1 MKRRLACIVLA
12 ALLLLGLCCTAFA
25 EAPAATEAQL
35 WNITDTVGLL
45 TSDEDLTLEARA
57 EEISAQYGV
66 GIYLLILEDYSEY
79 YDDPYETAYE
89 LYHQNTL
96 GMGEDRDG
104 VILLMSMSDR
114 KYATF
119 FYGPKAEYAFD
130 AYGQELMEEEFLDDF
145 RDDDWYDGF
154 SDYLEVCAEY
164 LERAEAGDPVR
175 GDDSS
180 AGGSDG
186 SGIGTTILVCLGIS
200 AVIAMIVCLIL
211 RGKMKSVRKGTHADA
226 YVTCSL
232 NLTASR
238 ARRSNTNRLTAAE
251 AAALPARAAAAPAA
265 AAASE
270 FKKVKKR
277 RAANGRPPLRFF
289 AAPCRGQCTKHGRAA
304 YHDGQGG
311 MLMAGSGT
319 IVIQIYTSDAR
330 LPLQDASIAVT
341 RHGAAGTELVAFRV
355 SNYDGM
361 TEPIR
366 VETPD
371 FSESQQSG
379 AAEQP
384 FASVDIEAEAVGYGR
399 IFIRNAQIFA
409 DRQTVQPL
417 RLIPTP
423 SLPESYTRTQIVDVT
438 PQDL

>member
-25 EAPAATEAQL
+25 EAPATEAQL

-45 TSDEDLTLEARA
+45 TSDEDLTLEERA

-154 SDYLEVCAEY
+154 EDYLEVCDEY
-164 LERAEAGDPVR
+164 LARAEAGDPVR
-175 GDDSS
+175 GDYSS
-180 AGGSDG
+180 AGGSSV

-226 YVTCSL
+226 YVTGSL

-238 ARRSNTNRLTAAE
+238 DQYTHTTETR
-251 AAALPARAAAAPAA
+251 
-265 AAASE
+265 
-270 FKKVKKR
+270 
-277 RAANGRPPLRFF
+277 
-289 AAPCRGQCTKHGRAA
+289 TKIEHESS
-304 YHDGQGG
+304 DSGG
-311 MLMAGSGT
+311 GGSSACSGGGGSG
-319 IVIQIYTSDAR
+319 R
-330 LPLQDASIAVT
+330 
-341 RHGAAGTELVAFRV
+341 
-355 SNYDGM
+355 
-361 TEPIR
+361 
-366 VETPD
+366 
-371 FSESQQSG
+371 SG
-379 AAEQP
+379 S
-384 FASVDIEAEAVGYGR
+384 F
-399 IFIRNAQIFA
+399 
-409 DRQTVQPL
+409 
-417 RLIPTP
+417 
-423 SLPESYTRTQIVDVT
+423 
-438 PQDL
+438 

>member
-25 EAPAATEAQL
+25 EAPAATEPQL

-96 GMGEDRDG
+96 GLGEDRDG

-145 RDDDWYDGF
+145 RDDDWYGGF
-154 SDYLEVCAEY
+154 EDYLEVCDEY
-164 LERAEAGDPVR
+164 LARAEAGDPVR
-175 GDDSS
+175 GDYSS
-180 AGGSDG
+180 AGGSSV

-226 YVTCSL
+226 YVTGSL

-238 ARRSNTNRLTAAE
+238 DQYTHTTETR
-251 AAALPARAAAAPAA
+251 
-265 AAASE
+265 
-270 FKKVKKR
+270 
-277 RAANGRPPLRFF
+277 
-289 AAPCRGQCTKHGRAA
+289 TKIEHESS
-304 YHDGQGG
+304 DSGG
-311 MLMAGSGT
+311 GGSSACSGGGGSG
-319 IVIQIYTSDAR
+319 R
-330 LPLQDASIAVT
+330 
-341 RHGAAGTELVAFRV
+341 
-355 SNYDGM
+355 
-361 TEPIR
+361 
-366 VETPD
+366 
-371 FSESQQSG
+371 SG
-379 AAEQP
+379 S
-384 FASVDIEAEAVGYGR
+384 F
-399 IFIRNAQIFA
+399 
-409 DRQTVQPL
+409 
-417 RLIPTP
+417 
-423 SLPESYTRTQIVDVT
+423 
-438 PQDL
+438 

>member
-1 MKRRLACIVLA
+1 MKRRIVCILLA

-25 EAPAATEAQL
+25 EAPSATEAQL

-180 AGGSDG
+180 AGGSSV

-226 YVTCSL
+226 YVTGSL

-238 ARRSNTNRLTAAE
+238 DQYTHTTETR
-251 AAALPARAAAAPAA
+251 
-265 AAASE
+265 
-270 FKKVKKR
+270 
-277 RAANGRPPLRFF
+277 
-289 AAPCRGQCTKHGRAA
+289 TKIEHESS
-304 YHDGQGG
+304 DSSGG
-311 MLMAGSGT
+311 GSSACSGGGGSG
-319 IVIQIYTSDAR
+319 R
-330 LPLQDASIAVT
+330 
-341 RHGAAGTELVAFRV
+341 
-355 SNYDGM
+355 
-361 TEPIR
+361 
-366 VETPD
+366 
-371 FSESQQSG
+371 SG
-379 AAEQP
+379 S
-384 FASVDIEAEAVGYGR
+384 F
-399 IFIRNAQIFA
+399 
-409 DRQTVQPL
+409 
-417 RLIPTP
+417 
-423 SLPESYTRTQIVDVT
+423 
-438 PQDL
+438 

>member
-25 EAPAATEAQL
+25 EAPATEPQL

-154 SDYLEVCAEY
+154 EDYLEVCAEY

-175 GDDSS
+175 EDYSS
-180 AGGSDG
+180 AGGSSVG
-186 SGIGTTILVCLGIS
+186 GIGTTILVCLGIS

-226 YVTCSL
+226 YVTGSL

-238 ARRSNTNRLTAAE
+238 DQYTHTTETR
-251 AAALPARAAAAPAA
+251 
-265 AAASE
+265 
-270 FKKVKKR
+270 
-277 RAANGRPPLRFF
+277 
-289 AAPCRGQCTKHGRAA
+289 TKIEHESS
-304 YHDGQGG
+304 DSGG
-311 MLMAGSGT
+311 GGSSACSGGGGSG
-319 IVIQIYTSDAR
+319 R
-330 LPLQDASIAVT
+330 
-341 RHGAAGTELVAFRV
+341 
-355 SNYDGM
+355 
-361 TEPIR
+361 
-366 VETPD
+366 
-371 FSESQQSG
+371 SG
-379 AAEQP
+379 S
-384 FASVDIEAEAVGYGR
+384 F
-399 IFIRNAQIFA
+399 
-409 DRQTVQPL
+409 
-417 RLIPTP
+417 
-423 SLPESYTRTQIVDVT
+423 
-438 PQDL
+438 

>member
-25 EAPAATEAQL
+25 EAPAATEPQL

-130 AYGQELMEEEFLDDF
+130 AYGQELMEEEFLDNF

-154 SDYLEVCAEY
+154 EDYLEVCDEY
-164 LERAEAGDPVR
+164 LARAEAGDPVR
-175 GDDSS
+175 GDYSS

-226 YVTCSL
+226 YVTGSL

-238 ARRSNTNRLTAAE
+238 DQYTHTTETR
-251 AAALPARAAAAPAA
+251 
-265 AAASE
+265 
-270 FKKVKKR
+270 
-277 RAANGRPPLRFF
+277 
-289 AAPCRGQCTKHGRAA
+289 TKIEHESS
-304 YHDGQGG
+304 DSGG
-311 MLMAGSGT
+311 GGSSACSGGGGSG
-319 IVIQIYTSDAR
+319 R
-330 LPLQDASIAVT
+330 
-341 RHGAAGTELVAFRV
+341 
-355 SNYDGM
+355 
-361 TEPIR
+361 
-366 VETPD
+366 
-371 FSESQQSG
+371 SG
-379 AAEQP
+379 S
-384 FASVDIEAEAVGYGR
+384 F
-399 IFIRNAQIFA
+399 
-409 DRQTVQPL
+409 
-417 RLIPTP
+417 
-423 SLPESYTRTQIVDVT
+423 
-438 PQDL
+438 

>member
-1 MKRRLACIVLA
+1 MKRRLACILLA

-25 EAPAATEAQL
+25 EAPATEAQL

-45 TSDEDLTLEARA
+45 TSDEDQSLEERA

-79 YDDPYETAYE
+79 YDDPYETAYQF
-89 LYHQNTL
+89 YHGYTL
-96 GMGEDRDG
+96 GEGEDRDG

-175 GDDSS
+175 GDYSS

-226 YVTCSL
+226 YVTGSL

-238 ARRSNTNRLTAAE
+238 DQYTHTTETR
-251 AAALPARAAAAPAA
+251 
-265 AAASE
+265 
-270 FKKVKKR
+270 
-277 RAANGRPPLRFF
+277 
-289 AAPCRGQCTKHGRAA
+289 TKIEHESS
-304 YHDGQGG
+304 DSGG
-311 MLMAGSGT
+311 GGSSACSGGGGSG
-319 IVIQIYTSDAR
+319 R
-330 LPLQDASIAVT
+330 
-341 RHGAAGTELVAFRV
+341 
-355 SNYDGM
+355 
-361 TEPIR
+361 
-366 VETPD
+366 
-371 FSESQQSG
+371 SG
-379 AAEQP
+379 S
-384 FASVDIEAEAVGYGR
+384 F
-399 IFIRNAQIFA
+399 
-409 DRQTVQPL
+409 
-417 RLIPTP
+417 
-423 SLPESYTRTQIVDVT
+423 
-438 PQDL
+438 

>member
-1 MKRRLACIVLA
+1 MKRRLACILLA

-25 EAPAATEAQL
+25 EAPATEAQL

-154 SDYLEVCAEY
+154 EDYLEVCAEY

-175 GDDSS
+175 GDYSS
-180 AGGSDG
+180 AGGSSV

-226 YVTCSL
+226 YVTGSL

-238 ARRSNTNRLTAAE
+238 DQYTHTTETR
-251 AAALPARAAAAPAA
+251 
-265 AAASE
+265 
-270 FKKVKKR
+270 
-277 RAANGRPPLRFF
+277 
-289 AAPCRGQCTKHGRAA
+289 TKIEHESS
-304 YHDGQGG
+304 DSSGG
-311 MLMAGSGT
+311 GSSACSGGGGSG
-319 IVIQIYTSDAR
+319 R
-330 LPLQDASIAVT
+330 
-341 RHGAAGTELVAFRV
+341 
-355 SNYDGM
+355 
-361 TEPIR
+361 
-366 VETPD
+366 
-371 FSESQQSG
+371 SG
-379 AAEQP
+379 S
-384 FASVDIEAEAVGYGR
+384 F
-399 IFIRNAQIFA
+399 
-409 DRQTVQPL
+409 
-417 RLIPTP
+417 
-423 SLPESYTRTQIVDVT
+423 
-438 PQDL
+438 

>member
-1 MKRRLACIVLA
+1 MKRRIVCIVLV

-25 EAPAATEAQL
+25 EAPAATEPQL

-114 KYATF
+114 KYAAF

-154 SDYLEVCAEY
+154 EDYLEVCAEY

-175 GDDSS
+175 RDDSS
-180 AGGSDG
+180 AGGSSV

-226 YVTCSL
+226 YVTGSL

-238 ARRSNTNRLTAAE
+238 DQYTHTTETR
-251 AAALPARAAAAPAA
+251 
-265 AAASE
+265 
-270 FKKVKKR
+270 
-277 RAANGRPPLRFF
+277 
-289 AAPCRGQCTKHGRAA
+289 TKIEHESS
-304 YHDGQGG
+304 DSGG
-311 MLMAGSGT
+311 GGSSACSGGGGSG
-319 IVIQIYTSDAR
+319 R
-330 LPLQDASIAVT
+330 
-341 RHGAAGTELVAFRV
+341 
-355 SNYDGM
+355 
-361 TEPIR
+361 
-366 VETPD
+366 
-371 FSESQQSG
+371 SG
-379 AAEQP
+379 S
-384 FASVDIEAEAVGYGR
+384 F
-399 IFIRNAQIFA
+399 
-409 DRQTVQPL
+409 
-417 RLIPTP
+417 
-423 SLPESYTRTQIVDVT
+423 
-438 PQDL
+438 

>member
-1 MKRRLACIVLA
+1 MKRRIVCILLV

-25 EAPAATEAQL
+25 EAPAATEPQL

-130 AYGQELMEEEFLDDF
+130 AYGQELMEEEFLDNF

-154 SDYLEVCAEY
+154 EDYLEVCDEY
-164 LERAEAGDPVR
+164 LARAEAGDPVR
-175 GDDSS
+175 GDYSS

-226 YVTCSL
+226 YVTGSL

-238 ARRSNTNRLTAAE
+238 DQYTHTTETR
-251 AAALPARAAAAPAA
+251 
-265 AAASE
+265 
-270 FKKVKKR
+270 
-277 RAANGRPPLRFF
+277 
-289 AAPCRGQCTKHGRAA
+289 TKIEHESS
-304 YHDGQGG
+304 DSGG
-311 MLMAGSGT
+311 GGSSACSGGGGSG
-319 IVIQIYTSDAR
+319 R
-330 LPLQDASIAVT
+330 
-341 RHGAAGTELVAFRV
+341 
-355 SNYDGM
+355 
-361 TEPIR
+361 
-366 VETPD
+366 
-371 FSESQQSG
+371 SG
-379 AAEQP
+379 S
-384 FASVDIEAEAVGYGR
+384 F
-399 IFIRNAQIFA
+399 
-409 DRQTVQPL
+409 
-417 RLIPTP
+417 
-423 SLPESYTRTQIVDVT
+423 
-438 PQDL
+438 

>member
-1 MKRRLACIVLA
+1 MKRRIVCILLV

-25 EAPAATEAQL
+25 EAPATEPQL

-154 SDYLEVCAEY
+154 EDYLEVCDEY
-164 LERAEAGDPVR
+164 LARAEAGDPVR
-175 GDDSS
+175 GDYSS
-180 AGGSDG
+180 AGGSSV

-226 YVTCSL
+226 YVTGSL

-238 ARRSNTNRLTAAE
+238 DQYTHTTETR
-251 AAALPARAAAAPAA
+251 
-265 AAASE
+265 
-270 FKKVKKR
+270 
-277 RAANGRPPLRFF
+277 
-289 AAPCRGQCTKHGRAA
+289 TKIEHESS
-304 YHDGQGG
+304 DSGG
-311 MLMAGSGT
+311 GGSSACSGGGGSG
-319 IVIQIYTSDAR
+319 R
-330 LPLQDASIAVT
+330 
-341 RHGAAGTELVAFRV
+341 
-355 SNYDGM
+355 
-361 TEPIR
+361 
-366 VETPD
+366 
-371 FSESQQSG
+371 SG
-379 AAEQP
+379 S
-384 FASVDIEAEAVGYGR
+384 F
-399 IFIRNAQIFA
+399 
-409 DRQTVQPL
+409 
-417 RLIPTP
+417 
-423 SLPESYTRTQIVDVT
+423 
-438 PQDL
+438 

>member
-25 EAPAATEAQL
+25 EAPAATEPQL

-154 SDYLEVCAEY
+154 EDYLEVCDEY
-164 LERAEAGDPVR
+164 LARAEAGDPVR
-175 GDDSS
+175 GDYSS

-226 YVTCSL
+226 YVTGSL

-238 ARRSNTNRLTAAE
+238 DQYTHTTETR
-251 AAALPARAAAAPAA
+251 
-265 AAASE
+265 
-270 FKKVKKR
+270 
-277 RAANGRPPLRFF
+277 
-289 AAPCRGQCTKHGRAA
+289 TKIEHESS
-304 YHDGQGG
+304 DSSGG
-311 MLMAGSGT
+311 GSSACSGGGGSG
-319 IVIQIYTSDAR
+319 R
-330 LPLQDASIAVT
+330 
-341 RHGAAGTELVAFRV
+341 
-355 SNYDGM
+355 
-361 TEPIR
+361 
-366 VETPD
+366 
-371 FSESQQSG
+371 SG
-379 AAEQP
+379 S
-384 FASVDIEAEAVGYGR
+384 F
-399 IFIRNAQIFA
+399 
-409 DRQTVQPL
+409 
-417 RLIPTP
+417 
-423 SLPESYTRTQIVDVT
+423 
-438 PQDL
+438 

>member
-1 MKRRLACIVLA
+1 MKRRIVCILLV

-25 EAPAATEAQL
+25 EAPAATEPQL

-130 AYGQELMEEEFLDDF
+130 AYGQELMEEEFLDNF

-154 SDYLEVCAEY
+154 EDYLEVCDEY
-164 LERAEAGDPVR
+164 LARAEAGDPVR
-175 GDDSS
+175 GDYSS
-180 AGGSDG
+180 AGGSYG

-226 YVTCSL
+226 YVTGSL

-238 ARRSNTNRLTAAE
+238 DQYTHTTETR
-251 AAALPARAAAAPAA
+251 
-265 AAASE
+265 
-270 FKKVKKR
+270 
-277 RAANGRPPLRFF
+277 
-289 AAPCRGQCTKHGRAA
+289 TKIEHESS
-304 YHDGQGG
+304 DSGG
-311 MLMAGSGT
+311 GGSSACSGGGGSG
-319 IVIQIYTSDAR
+319 R
-330 LPLQDASIAVT
+330 
-341 RHGAAGTELVAFRV
+341 
-355 SNYDGM
+355 
-361 TEPIR
+361 
-366 VETPD
+366 
-371 FSESQQSG
+371 SG
-379 AAEQP
+379 S
-384 FASVDIEAEAVGYGR
+384 F
-399 IFIRNAQIFA
+399 
-409 DRQTVQPL
+409 
-417 RLIPTP
+417 
-423 SLPESYTRTQIVDVT
+423 
-438 PQDL
+438 

>member
-1 MKRRLACIVLA
+1 MKRRIVCILLA

-25 EAPAATEAQL
+25 EAPAATEPQL

-154 SDYLEVCAEY
+154 EDYLEVCDEY
-164 LERAEAGDPVR
+164 LARAEAGDPVR
-175 GDDSS
+175 RDDSS
-180 AGGSDG
+180 AGGSSV

-226 YVTCSL
+226 YVTGSL

-238 ARRSNTNRLTAAE
+238 DQYTHTTETR
-251 AAALPARAAAAPAA
+251 
-265 AAASE
+265 
-270 FKKVKKR
+270 
-277 RAANGRPPLRFF
+277 
-289 AAPCRGQCTKHGRAA
+289 TKIEHESS
-304 YHDGQGG
+304 DSGG
-311 MLMAGSGT
+311 GGSSACSGGGGSG
-319 IVIQIYTSDAR
+319 R
-330 LPLQDASIAVT
+330 
-341 RHGAAGTELVAFRV
+341 
-355 SNYDGM
+355 
-361 TEPIR
+361 
-366 VETPD
+366 
-371 FSESQQSG
+371 SG
-379 AAEQP
+379 S
-384 FASVDIEAEAVGYGR
+384 F
-399 IFIRNAQIFA
+399 
-409 DRQTVQPL
+409 
-417 RLIPTP
+417 
-423 SLPESYTRTQIVDVT
+423 
-438 PQDL
+438 

>member
-1 MKRRLACIVLA
+1 MKRRIVCILLA

-25 EAPAATEAQL
+25 EAPAATEPQL

-96 GMGEDRDG
+96 GLGEDRDG

-154 SDYLEVCAEY
+154 EDYLEVCDEY
-164 LERAEAGDPVR
+164 LARAEAGDPVR
-175 GDDSS
+175 RDDSS
-180 AGGSDG
+180 ADGSDG

-226 YVTCSL
+226 YVTGSL

-238 ARRSNTNRLTAAE
+238 DQYTHTTETR
-251 AAALPARAAAAPAA
+251 
-265 AAASE
+265 
-270 FKKVKKR
+270 
-277 RAANGRPPLRFF
+277 
-289 AAPCRGQCTKHGRAA
+289 TKIEHESS
-304 YHDGQGG
+304 DSGG
-311 MLMAGSGT
+311 GGSSACSGGGGSG
-319 IVIQIYTSDAR
+319 R
-330 LPLQDASIAVT
+330 
-341 RHGAAGTELVAFRV
+341 
-355 SNYDGM
+355 
-361 TEPIR
+361 
-366 VETPD
+366 
-371 FSESQQSG
+371 SG
-379 AAEQP
+379 S
-384 FASVDIEAEAVGYGR
+384 F
-399 IFIRNAQIFA
+399 
-409 DRQTVQPL
+409 
-417 RLIPTP
+417 
-423 SLPESYTRTQIVDVT
+423 
-438 PQDL
+438 

>member
-1 MKRRLACIVLA
+1 MKRRIVCILLA

-25 EAPAATEAQL
+25 EAPAATEPQL

-154 SDYLEVCAEY
+154 EDYLEVCAEY

-175 GDDSS
+175 RDDSS

-226 YVTCSL
+226 YVTGSL

-238 ARRSNTNRLTAAE
+238 DQYTHTTETR
-251 AAALPARAAAAPAA
+251 
-265 AAASE
+265 
-270 FKKVKKR
+270 
-277 RAANGRPPLRFF
+277 
-289 AAPCRGQCTKHGRAA
+289 TKIEHESS
-304 YHDGQGG
+304 DSGG
-311 MLMAGSGT
+311 GGSSACSGGGGSG
-319 IVIQIYTSDAR
+319 R
-330 LPLQDASIAVT
+330 
-341 RHGAAGTELVAFRV
+341 
-355 SNYDGM
+355 
-361 TEPIR
+361 
-366 VETPD
+366 
-371 FSESQQSG
+371 SG
-379 AAEQP
+379 S
-384 FASVDIEAEAVGYGR
+384 F
-399 IFIRNAQIFA
+399 
-409 DRQTVQPL
+409 
-417 RLIPTP
+417 
-423 SLPESYTRTQIVDVT
+423 
-438 PQDL
+438 

>member
-1 MKRRLACIVLA
+1 MKRRIVCILLA

-25 EAPAATEAQL
+25 EAPAATEPQL

-154 SDYLEVCAEY
+154 EDYLEVCDEY
-164 LERAEAGDPVR
+164 LARAEAGDPVR
-175 GDDSS
+175 RDDSS

-200 AVIAMIVCLIL
+200 AVIALIVCLIL

-226 YVTCSL
+226 YVTGSL

-238 ARRSNTNRLTAAE
+238 DQYTHTTETR
-251 AAALPARAAAAPAA
+251 
-265 AAASE
+265 
-270 FKKVKKR
+270 
-277 RAANGRPPLRFF
+277 
-289 AAPCRGQCTKHGRAA
+289 TKIEHESS
-304 YHDGQGG
+304 DSGG
-311 MLMAGSGT
+311 GGSSACSGGGGSG
-319 IVIQIYTSDAR
+319 R
-330 LPLQDASIAVT
+330 
-341 RHGAAGTELVAFRV
+341 
-355 SNYDGM
+355 
-361 TEPIR
+361 
-366 VETPD
+366 
-371 FSESQQSG
+371 SG
-379 AAEQP
+379 S
-384 FASVDIEAEAVGYGR
+384 F
-399 IFIRNAQIFA
+399 
-409 DRQTVQPL
+409 
-417 RLIPTP
+417 
-423 SLPESYTRTQIVDVT
+423 
-438 PQDL
+438 

>member
-1 MKRRLACIVLA
+1 MKRRIVCILLV

-25 EAPAATEAQL
+25 EAPATEPQL

-96 GMGEDRDG
+96 GLGEDRDG

-154 SDYLEVCAEY
+154 EDYLEVCDEY
-164 LERAEAGDPVR
+164 LARAEAGNPVR
-175 GDDSS
+175 GDYSS
-180 AGGSDG
+180 AGGSSV

-226 YVTCSL
+226 YVAGSL

-238 ARRSNTNRLTAAE
+238 DQYTHTTETR
-251 AAALPARAAAAPAA
+251 
-265 AAASE
+265 
-270 FKKVKKR
+270 
-277 RAANGRPPLRFF
+277 
-289 AAPCRGQCTKHGRAA
+289 TKIEHESS
-304 YHDGQGG
+304 DSGG
-311 MLMAGSGT
+311 GGSSACSGGGGSG
-319 IVIQIYTSDAR
+319 R
-330 LPLQDASIAVT
+330 
-341 RHGAAGTELVAFRV
+341 
-355 SNYDGM
+355 
-361 TEPIR
+361 
-366 VETPD
+366 
-371 FSESQQSG
+371 SG
-379 AAEQP
+379 S
-384 FASVDIEAEAVGYGR
+384 F
-399 IFIRNAQIFA
+399 
-409 DRQTVQPL
+409 
-417 RLIPTP
+417 
-423 SLPESYTRTQIVDVT
+423 
-438 PQDL
+438 

>member
-25 EAPAATEAQL
+25 EAPAATEPQL

-130 AYGQELMEEEFLDDF
+130 AYGQELMEEEFLDNF
-145 RDDDWYDGF
+145 RDDDWYGGF
-154 SDYLEVCAEY
+154 SDYLEVCDEY
-164 LERAEAGDPVR
+164 LARAEAGDPVR
-175 GDDSS
+175 GDYSS

-226 YVTCSL
+226 YVTGSL

-238 ARRSNTNRLTAAE
+238 DQYTHTTETR
-251 AAALPARAAAAPAA
+251 
-265 AAASE
+265 
-270 FKKVKKR
+270 
-277 RAANGRPPLRFF
+277 
-289 AAPCRGQCTKHGRAA
+289 TKIEHESS
-304 YHDGQGG
+304 DSSGG
-311 MLMAGSGT
+311 GSSACSGGGGSG
-319 IVIQIYTSDAR
+319 R
-330 LPLQDASIAVT
+330 
-341 RHGAAGTELVAFRV
+341 
-355 SNYDGM
+355 
-361 TEPIR
+361 
-366 VETPD
+366 
-371 FSESQQSG
+371 SG
-379 AAEQP
+379 S
-384 FASVDIEAEAVGYGR
+384 F
-399 IFIRNAQIFA
+399 
-409 DRQTVQPL
+409 
-417 RLIPTP
+417 
-423 SLPESYTRTQIVDVT
+423 
-438 PQDL
+438 

>member
-25 EAPAATEAQL
+25 EAPAATEPQL

-79 YDDPYETAYE
+79 YDDPYETTYE

-130 AYGQELMEEEFLDDF
+130 AYGQELMEEEFLDNF

-154 SDYLEVCAEY
+154 SDYLEVCAAY

-175 GDDSS
+175 GDYSS

-226 YVTCSL
+226 YVTGSL

-238 ARRSNTNRLTAAE
+238 DQYTHTTETR
-251 AAALPARAAAAPAA
+251 
-265 AAASE
+265 
-270 FKKVKKR
+270 
-277 RAANGRPPLRFF
+277 
-289 AAPCRGQCTKHGRAA
+289 TKIEHESS
-304 YHDGQGG
+304 DSGG
-311 MLMAGSGT
+311 GGSSACSGGGGSG
-319 IVIQIYTSDAR
+319 R
-330 LPLQDASIAVT
+330 
-341 RHGAAGTELVAFRV
+341 
-355 SNYDGM
+355 
-361 TEPIR
+361 
-366 VETPD
+366 
-371 FSESQQSG
+371 SG
-379 AAEQP
+379 S
-384 FASVDIEAEAVGYGR
+384 F
-399 IFIRNAQIFA
+399 
-409 DRQTVQPL
+409 
-417 RLIPTP
+417 
-423 SLPESYTRTQIVDVT
+423 
-438 PQDL
+438 

>member
-1 MKRRLACIVLA
+1 MKRRLACIVLV

-25 EAPAATEAQL
+25 EAPATEPQL

-154 SDYLEVCAEY
+154 EDYLEVCAEY

-175 GDDSS
+175 GDYSS
-180 AGGSDG
+180 AGGSSV

-226 YVTCSL
+226 YVTGSL

-238 ARRSNTNRLTAAE
+238 DQYTHTTETR
-251 AAALPARAAAAPAA
+251 
-265 AAASE
+265 
-270 FKKVKKR
+270 
-277 RAANGRPPLRFF
+277 
-289 AAPCRGQCTKHGRAA
+289 TKIEHESS
-304 YHDGQGG
+304 DSGG
-311 MLMAGSGT
+311 GGSSACSGGGGSG
-319 IVIQIYTSDAR
+319 R
-330 LPLQDASIAVT
+330 
-341 RHGAAGTELVAFRV
+341 
-355 SNYDGM
+355 
-361 TEPIR
+361 
-366 VETPD
+366 
-371 FSESQQSG
+371 SG
-379 AAEQP
+379 S
-384 FASVDIEAEAVGYGR
+384 F
-399 IFIRNAQIFA
+399 
-409 DRQTVQPL
+409 
-417 RLIPTP
+417 
-423 SLPESYTRTQIVDVT
+423 
-438 PQDL
+438 

>member
-1 MKRRLACIVLA
+1 MKRRIVCILLV

-25 EAPAATEAQL
+25 EAPATEPQL

-45 TSDEDLTLEARA
+45 TSDEDQSLEERA
-57 EEISAQYGV
+57 EEISAQHGV

-154 SDYLEVCAEY
+154 EDYLEVCAEY

-175 GDDSS
+175 EDYSS
-180 AGGSDG
+180 AGGSSV

-226 YVTCSL
+226 YVTGSL

-238 ARRSNTNRLTAAE
+238 DQYTHTTETR
-251 AAALPARAAAAPAA
+251 
-265 AAASE
+265 
-270 FKKVKKR
+270 
-277 RAANGRPPLRFF
+277 
-289 AAPCRGQCTKHGRAA
+289 TKIEHESS
-304 YHDGQGG
+304 DSGG
-311 MLMAGSGT
+311 GGSSACSGGGGSG
-319 IVIQIYTSDAR
+319 R
-330 LPLQDASIAVT
+330 
-341 RHGAAGTELVAFRV
+341 
-355 SNYDGM
+355 
-361 TEPIR
+361 
-366 VETPD
+366 
-371 FSESQQSG
+371 SG
-379 AAEQP
+379 S
-384 FASVDIEAEAVGYGR
+384 F
-399 IFIRNAQIFA
+399 
-409 DRQTVQPL
+409 
-417 RLIPTP
+417 
-423 SLPESYTRTQIVDVT
+423 
-438 PQDL
+438 

>member
-1 MKRRLACIVLA
+1 MKRRLACIVLV

-25 EAPAATEAQL
+25 EAPAATEPQL

-154 SDYLEVCAEY
+154 EDYLEVCDEY
-164 LERAEAGDPVR
+164 LARAEAGDPVR
-175 GDDSS
+175 RDDSS
-180 AGGSDG
+180 AGGSSV

-226 YVTCSL
+226 YVTGSL

-238 ARRSNTNRLTAAE
+238 DQYTHTTETR
-251 AAALPARAAAAPAA
+251 
-265 AAASE
+265 
-270 FKKVKKR
+270 
-277 RAANGRPPLRFF
+277 
-289 AAPCRGQCTKHGRAA
+289 TKIEHESS
-304 YHDGQGG
+304 DSGG
-311 MLMAGSGT
+311 GGSSACSGGGGSG
-319 IVIQIYTSDAR
+319 R
-330 LPLQDASIAVT
+330 
-341 RHGAAGTELVAFRV
+341 
-355 SNYDGM
+355 
-361 TEPIR
+361 
-366 VETPD
+366 
-371 FSESQQSG
+371 SG
-379 AAEQP
+379 S
-384 FASVDIEAEAVGYGR
+384 F
-399 IFIRNAQIFA
+399 
-409 DRQTVQPL
+409 
-417 RLIPTP
+417 
-423 SLPESYTRTQIVDVT
+423 
-438 PQDL
+438 

>member
-25 EAPAATEAQL
+25 EAPAATEPQL

-45 TSDEDLTLEARA
+45 TSDEDQSLEARA

-154 SDYLEVCAEY
+154 EDYLEVCDEY
-164 LERAEAGDPVR
+164 LARAEAGDPVR
-175 GDDSS
+175 GDYSS
-180 AGGSDG
+180 AGGSSV
-186 SGIGTTILVCLGIS
+186 SGIGTTILICLGIS

-226 YVTCSL
+226 YVTGSL

-238 ARRSNTNRLTAAE
+238 DQYTHTTVTR
-251 AAALPARAAAAPAA
+251 
-265 AAASE
+265 
-270 FKKVKKR
+270 
-277 RAANGRPPLRFF
+277 
-289 AAPCRGQCTKHGRAA
+289 TKIEHESS
-304 YHDGQGG
+304 DSGG
-311 MLMAGSGT
+311 GGSSACSGGGGSG
-319 IVIQIYTSDAR
+319 R
-330 LPLQDASIAVT
+330 
-341 RHGAAGTELVAFRV
+341 
-355 SNYDGM
+355 
-361 TEPIR
+361 
-366 VETPD
+366 
-371 FSESQQSG
+371 SG
-379 AAEQP
+379 S
-384 FASVDIEAEAVGYGR
+384 F
-399 IFIRNAQIFA
+399 
-409 DRQTVQPL
+409 
-417 RLIPTP
+417 
-423 SLPESYTRTQIVDVT
+423 
-438 PQDL
+438 

>member
-1 MKRRLACIVLA
+1 MKRRIVCILLV

-25 EAPAATEAQL
+25 EAPAATEPQL

-130 AYGQELMEEEFLDDF
+130 AYGQELMEEEFLDNF

-154 SDYLEVCAEY
+154 EDYLEVCDEY
-164 LERAEAGDPVR
+164 LARAEAGDPVR
-175 GDDSS
+175 GDYSS
-180 AGGSDG
+180 AGGSSV

-226 YVTCSL
+226 YVTGSL

-238 ARRSNTNRLTAAE
+238 DQYTHTTETR
-251 AAALPARAAAAPAA
+251 
-265 AAASE
+265 
-270 FKKVKKR
+270 
-277 RAANGRPPLRFF
+277 
-289 AAPCRGQCTKHGRAA
+289 TKIEHESS
-304 YHDGQGG
+304 DSGG
-311 MLMAGSGT
+311 GGSSACSGGGGSG
-319 IVIQIYTSDAR
+319 R
-330 LPLQDASIAVT
+330 
-341 RHGAAGTELVAFRV
+341 
-355 SNYDGM
+355 
-361 TEPIR
+361 
-366 VETPD
+366 
-371 FSESQQSG
+371 SG
-379 AAEQP
+379 S
-384 FASVDIEAEAVGYGR
+384 F
-399 IFIRNAQIFA
+399 
-409 DRQTVQPL
+409 
-417 RLIPTP
+417 
-423 SLPESYTRTQIVDVT
+423 
-438 PQDL
+438 

>member
-1 MKRRLACIVLA
+1 MKRRLACILLA

-25 EAPAATEAQL
+25 EAPATEAQL

-45 TSDEDLTLEARA
+45 TSDEDQSLEARA

-79 YDDPYETAYE
+79 YDDPYETAYQF
-89 LYHQNTL
+89 YHGYTL
-96 GMGEDRDG
+96 GEGEDRDG

-154 SDYLEVCAEY
+154 EDYLEVCAEY

-175 GDDSS
+175 RDDSS
-180 AGGSDG
+180 AGGSSV

-226 YVTCSL
+226 YVTGSL

-238 ARRSNTNRLTAAE
+238 DQYTHTTETR
-251 AAALPARAAAAPAA
+251 
-265 AAASE
+265 
-270 FKKVKKR
+270 
-277 RAANGRPPLRFF
+277 
-289 AAPCRGQCTKHGRAA
+289 TKIEHESS
-304 YHDGQGG
+304 DSGG
-311 MLMAGSGT
+311 GGSSACSGGGGSG
-319 IVIQIYTSDAR
+319 R
-330 LPLQDASIAVT
+330 
-341 RHGAAGTELVAFRV
+341 
-355 SNYDGM
+355 
-361 TEPIR
+361 
-366 VETPD
+366 
-371 FSESQQSG
+371 SG
-379 AAEQP
+379 S
-384 FASVDIEAEAVGYGR
+384 F
-399 IFIRNAQIFA
+399 
-409 DRQTVQPL
+409 
-417 RLIPTP
+417 
-423 SLPESYTRTQIVDVT
+423 
-438 PQDL
+438 

>member
-1 MKRRLACIVLA
+1 MKRRIVCILLA

-25 EAPAATEAQL
+25 EAPAATEPQL

-154 SDYLEVCAEY
+154 EDYLEVCDEY
-164 LERAEAGDPVR
+164 LARAEAGDPVR
-175 GDDSS
+175 GDYSS
-180 AGGSDG
+180 AGGSSV

-226 YVTCSL
+226 YVTGSL

-238 ARRSNTNRLTAAE
+238 DQYTHTTETR
-251 AAALPARAAAAPAA
+251 
-265 AAASE
+265 
-270 FKKVKKR
+270 
-277 RAANGRPPLRFF
+277 
-289 AAPCRGQCTKHGRAA
+289 TKIEHESSDS
-304 YHDGQGG
+304 DGGG
-311 MLMAGSGT
+311 NSACSGGGGSG
-319 IVIQIYTSDAR
+319 R
-330 LPLQDASIAVT
+330 
-341 RHGAAGTELVAFRV
+341 
-355 SNYDGM
+355 
-361 TEPIR
+361 
-366 VETPD
+366 
-371 FSESQQSG
+371 SG
-379 AAEQP
+379 S
-384 FASVDIEAEAVGYGR
+384 F
-399 IFIRNAQIFA
+399 
-409 DRQTVQPL
+409 
-417 RLIPTP
+417 
-423 SLPESYTRTQIVDVT
+423 
-438 PQDL
+438 

>member
-25 EAPAATEAQL
+25 EAPAATEPQL

-154 SDYLEVCAEY
+154 EDYLEVCAEY

-175 GDDSS
+175 RDDSS
-180 AGGSDG
+180 AGGSSV

-200 AVIAMIVCLIL
+200 AVSAMIVCLIL

-226 YVTCSL
+226 YVTGSL

-238 ARRSNTNRLTAAE
+238 DHDTHTTETR
-251 AAALPARAAAAPAA
+251 
-265 AAASE
+265 
-270 FKKVKKR
+270 
-277 RAANGRPPLRFF
+277 
-289 AAPCRGQCTKHGRAA
+289 TKIEHESS
-304 YHDGQGG
+304 DSGG
-311 MLMAGSGT
+311 GGSSACSGGGGSG
-319 IVIQIYTSDAR
+319 R
-330 LPLQDASIAVT
+330 
-341 RHGAAGTELVAFRV
+341 
-355 SNYDGM
+355 
-361 TEPIR
+361 
-366 VETPD
+366 
-371 FSESQQSG
+371 SG
-379 AAEQP
+379 S
-384 FASVDIEAEAVGYGR
+384 F
-399 IFIRNAQIFA
+399 
-409 DRQTVQPL
+409 
-417 RLIPTP
+417 
-423 SLPESYTRTQIVDVT
+423 
-438 PQDL
+438 

>member
-1 MKRRLACIVLA
+1 MKRRIVCILLV

-25 EAPAATEAQL
+25 EAPAATEPQL

-154 SDYLEVCAEY
+154 EDYLEVCDEY
-164 LERAEAGDPVR
+164 LARAEAGDPVR
-175 GDDSS
+175 RDDSS

-226 YVTCSL
+226 YVAGSL

-238 ARRSNTNRLTAAE
+238 DQYTHTTETR
-251 AAALPARAAAAPAA
+251 
-265 AAASE
+265 
-270 FKKVKKR
+270 
-277 RAANGRPPLRFF
+277 
-289 AAPCRGQCTKHGRAA
+289 TKIEHESS
-304 YHDGQGG
+304 DSGG
-311 MLMAGSGT
+311 GGSSACSGGGGSG
-319 IVIQIYTSDAR
+319 R
-330 LPLQDASIAVT
+330 
-341 RHGAAGTELVAFRV
+341 
-355 SNYDGM
+355 
-361 TEPIR
+361 
-366 VETPD
+366 
-371 FSESQQSG
+371 SG
-379 AAEQP
+379 H
-384 FASVDIEAEAVGYGR
+384 Y
-399 IFIRNAQIFA
+399 
-409 DRQTVQPL
+409 
-417 RLIPTP
+417 
-423 SLPESYTRTQIVDVT
+423 
-438 PQDL
+438 

>member
-1 MKRRLACIVLA
+1 MKRRIVCILLA

-25 EAPAATEAQL
+25 EAPATEPQL

-45 TSDEDLTLEARA
+45 TSDEDLRLEARA

-154 SDYLEVCAEY
+154 EDYLEVCDEY
-164 LERAEAGDPVR
+164 LARAEAGDPVR
-175 GDDSS
+175 GDYSS
-180 AGGSDG
+180 AGGSSV

-226 YVTCSL
+226 YVTGSL

-238 ARRSNTNRLTAAE
+238 DQYTHTTETR
-251 AAALPARAAAAPAA
+251 
-265 AAASE
+265 
-270 FKKVKKR
+270 
-277 RAANGRPPLRFF
+277 
-289 AAPCRGQCTKHGRAA
+289 TKIEHESS
-304 YHDGQGG
+304 DSGG
-311 MLMAGSGT
+311 GGSSACSGGGGSG
-319 IVIQIYTSDAR
+319 R
-330 LPLQDASIAVT
+330 
-341 RHGAAGTELVAFRV
+341 
-355 SNYDGM
+355 
-361 TEPIR
+361 
-366 VETPD
+366 
-371 FSESQQSG
+371 SG
-379 AAEQP
+379 S
-384 FASVDIEAEAVGYGR
+384 F
-399 IFIRNAQIFA
+399 
-409 DRQTVQPL
+409 
-417 RLIPTP
+417 
-423 SLPESYTRTQIVDVT
+423 
-438 PQDL
+438 